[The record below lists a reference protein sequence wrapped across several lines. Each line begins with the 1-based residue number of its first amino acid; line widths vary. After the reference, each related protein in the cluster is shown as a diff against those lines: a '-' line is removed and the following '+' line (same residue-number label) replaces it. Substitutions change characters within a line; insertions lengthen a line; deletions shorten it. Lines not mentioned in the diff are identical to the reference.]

1 MRISENGMERNG
13 GVMPKAMGAAILL
26 IACAALLPS
35 CSITYDQ
42 GAMEQRKV
50 HSAPSTGGSRWPFGI
65 RYDPEPAERRCA
77 EYTCQAQNPC
87 TVPSYSEMRKAKA
100 NAQALAEVQNAG
112 GPVQIQPDGSASDPS
127 AVKFVAAANAL
138 TIDVAASPQLNSID
152 GVPHAVVFCIYQVSD
167 ASAFRQLAG
176 SAEGLRKLLEGE
188 SFGDSV
194 KSVRRVFIQP
204 GSRETLRLDR
214 AEDARCVGLV
224 VGYNNLNPEACAS
237 VAAFGVRSYKKS
249 NGAMIL
255 KRSVEMYS
263 PMPLT
268 LTVQLN
274 PENMGVFLNDPG
286 LNANP
291 AYEPTLLPA
300 PGVAVPECPP
310 GMVPVSSVGAVAK

>member
-1 MRISENGMERNG
+1 MRTSVNGMQRNVG
-13 GVMPKAMGAAILL
+13 ARSRAIGAALL
-26 IACAALLPS
+26 LLACAALLPS

-42 GAMEQRKV
+42 EAMEQRKV
-50 HSAPSTGGSRWPFGI
+50 HGAAPSTGGSRWPLGI
-65 RYDPEPAERRCA
+65 QYDPEPAERRCA

-100 NAQALAEVQNAG
+100 NAQALAEVQTAG

-138 TIDVAASPQLNSID
+138 TIDVAASSQLNSID
-152 GVPHAVVFCIYQVSD
+152 GIPHAVVFCIYQVSD
-167 ASAFRQLAG
+167 AAAFRQLAG

-194 KSVRRVFIQP
+194 KSVKRIFIQP

-224 VGYNNLNPEACAS
+224 AGYNNLNPEACTG

-268 LTVQLN
+268 LAVQLN
-274 PENMGVFLNDPG
+274 PENMGVFLNAPG

-291 AYEPTLLPA
+291 AYEPALLPT
-300 PGVAVPECPP
+300 PGAEAPECPP
-310 GMVPVSSVGAVAK
+310 EMVPAS